1 MSTSAAPAVPTRAAQ
16 LARPAAL
23 AALALTLACGA
34 GRAQQ
39 AHERKT
45 AASLE
50 PARLRPDPVGGAPL
64 GTARV
69 RVYADA
75 DYRSQNPGHK
85 LEIRRLFG
93 KVSRVLE
100 PSIGLRLEVVDVRD
114 WQRQGGSD
122 LGAALTDLE
131 YLDPA
136 NDVDWVVGMVN
147 ALGQVSMELHQMG
160 YAHVLGHH
168 MVVRGL
174 NDAAEVSLL
183 NEVLGTISMRQRQEL
198 YARRKRHKEQV
209 IVLHELAHTLGAMHV
224 TDPGKIL
231 YPTYEHTQS
240 SFGPQNAGL
249 MRVAAEARMARGR
262 RDEQAEWRAVLSY
275 IEKTSWSGWNEDE
288 KALLVAE
295 AHRRVRALDEGTGA
309 TLGQSVRP
317 ADRERF
323 RAAERLE
330 AAGKAADA
338 WEDLE
343 PLIDFYPDEPEVQ
356 RFACRLA
363 VAAQRDR
370 SAIESR
376 CARAVEV
383 APGDAEPHLR
393 LSQAYFGAKD
403 TARALA
409 SARKALELLGK
420 AAADGRVDRL
430 YGDLAAHLQAL
441 GAVTW
446 AEQAAAKSKRGGEV
460 AVWARTTRARYG
472 IGPRGAVP
480 PEREGEYVAGVR
492 DLLTKIYG
500 SKFADAEKQAASLAR
515 TFRGAAGIEAARC
528 DLEIRRRRYPVA
540 RSHCATALR
549 RHADAS
555 WAHYLTGVLDKHDK
569 RNKAAVE
576 HLERAISLDPD
587 LEHAYQLAAEIYGE
601 LGRPGEKKRIAEAY
615 KAKFGRDLQ

>member
-1 MSTSAAPAVPTRAAQ
+1 MPRSAAPAVPTMAAQ
-16 LARPAAL
+16 VARPIAL
-23 AALALTLACGA
+23 AALALLVACG
-34 GRAQQ
+34 GSGSVRAHQ
-39 AHERKT
+39 RRI

-50 PARLRPDPVGGAPL
+50 PVRLRPDPTGGAPL

-69 RVYADA
+69 RVYADS

-85 LEIRRLFG
+85 LELRRLFER
-93 KVSRVLE
+93 VSRVLE
-100 PSIGLRLEVVDVRD
+100 PTIGLRLEVVDVRD

-122 LGAALTDLE
+122 LQAALSDLE

-136 NDVDWVVGMVN
+136 NDVDWVFGMVN
-147 ALGQVSMELHQMG
+147 ALGQVSTELHQLG
-160 YAHVLGHH
+160 YARVLGHH
-168 MVVRGL
+168 VVLRGL

-183 NEVLGTISMRQRQEL
+183 EEVLGTISTRQRQQL

-209 IVLHELAHTLGAMHV
+209 LVLHEIGHTLGAMHV
-224 TDPGKIL
+224 TDTRKIL
-231 YPTYEHTQS
+231 YPSYENTQA

-249 MRVAAEARMARGR
+249 MRAAAAARMARGR
-262 RDEQAEWRAVLSY
+262 RDEQAEWRAVLAYVESHP
-275 IEKTSWSGWNEDE
+275 WSGWNEDE
-288 KALLVAE
+288 KAQLVTE
-295 AHRRVRALDEGTGA
+295 LRTRVRAVDEGAGA

-323 RAAERLE
+323 KAAERLE
-330 AAGKAADA
+330 AAGRAADA

-376 CARAVEV
+376 CARAVQV
-383 APGDAEPHLR
+383 APADPEPHLR
-393 LSQAYFGAKD
+393 LAQSYLAAKD
-403 TARALA
+403 TARSLA
-409 SARKALELLGK
+409 AARKAQELLGR
-420 AAADGRVDRL
+420 ASADGRIDRL
-430 YGDLAAHLQAL
+430 WADLAEHLKAL

-446 AEQAAAKSKRGGEV
+446 AEQAATRSRRGGDV
-460 AVWARTTRARYG
+460 AQWARITRARYA
-472 IGPRGAVP
+472 IAPRGPVP
-480 PEREGEYVAGVR
+480 ADREGEYVAGVR
-492 DLLTKIYG
+492 DLLTKIYER
-500 SKFADAEKQAASLAR
+500 KFPEAEQLAARLQRS
-515 TFRGAAGIEAARC
+515 FPGAAGIEGARC
-528 DLEIRRRRYPVA
+528 DMEIRRRRYPVA
-540 RSHCATALR
+540 RAHCATALR

-569 RNKAAVE
+569 RNKSAVQ

-601 LGRPGEKKRIAEAY
+601 QRRPADKKRIAEAY